1 MSFKS
6 IVVGVD
12 ASPQAAIAAQVGVR
26 IAEAAG
32 APCWL
37 VHGSRL
43 TFDPP
48 ATAEFLTDVL
58 LVVDRQIELA
68 RRGVADA
75 LRGAVPAQD
84 IAALDVRLGRPAG
97 VIVEAAHERKAG
109 LIVVGGKHH
118 SALARWTGG
127 STALHLVR
135 STDTPLLVVGP
146 HTGAFRRILL
156 AVDLSHA
163 LRPTFETALSLA
175 RLFDAQVR
183 VVHVVE
189 PLPALAEL
197 PVTLSDE
204 AFFAD
209 SEEQL
214 QRALEPLLEQV
225 AVPSAVLRG
234 PAAPT
239 VAGEAA
245 AWKADLVVVGSH
257 GKGWMHR
264 LLVGSVTEQLLN
276 QLPTSL
282 LVVPVP
288 APAAAAK
295 QRAAR
300 WRRERTGSPVEVL
313 I

>member
-1 MSFKS
+1 M
-6 IVVGVD
+6 
-12 ASPQAAIAAQVGVR
+12 
-26 IAEAAG
+26 AEAAG

-43 TFDPP
+43 AFDPP
-48 ATAEFLTDVL
+48 AAWELLTDVQL
-58 LVVDRQIELA
+58 LVDRQLDVARQSLRGSLSGKVPDQELA
-68 RRGVADA
+68 G
-75 LRGAVPAQD
+75 LE
-84 IAALDVRLGRPAG
+84 VRLGQPAG
-97 VIVEAAHERKAG
+97 VIVDVAHERKAG

-118 SALARWTGG
+118 SPLARWTGG

-146 HTGAFRRILL
+146 RPDAFRRILM

-163 LRPTFETALSLA
+163 LQPTFETALRVA
-175 RLFDAQVR
+175 RLFNAEVR
-183 VVHVVE
+183 VIHAVE

-197 PVTLSDE
+197 PVHLSDE

-214 QRALEPLLEQV
+214 HRALEPLTEALAIDT
-225 AVPSAVLRG
+225 AVVRG

-239 VAGEAA
+239 VARQAA
-245 AWKADLVVVGSH
+245 DWKADLVVVGSH

-276 QLPTSL
+276 ELPASL

-288 APAAAAK
+288 APAEAGK
-295 QRAAR
+295 RRVAR
-300 WRRERTGSPVEVL
+300 WQRERVESRGRVVV
-313 I
+313 

>member
-1 MSFKS
+1 MSFTS

-12 ASPQAAIAAQVGVR
+12 ASPQGAAAAQVGVR

-32 APCWL
+32 TPCWL

-43 TFDPP
+43 SFDPP
-48 ATAEFLTDVL
+48 ATAEFLTDVQL
-58 LVVDRQIELA
+58 LVDRQIDLA
-68 RRGVADA
+68 RRGLKDA
-75 LRGAVPAQD
+75 LHGNVPEQD
-84 IAALDVRLGRPAG
+84 LAALEVRLGQPAG
-97 VIVEAAHERKAG
+97 VIVEVAHERRAG

-146 HTGAFRRILL
+146 HSGAFRRILV
-156 AVDLSHA
+156 AADLSHA
-163 LRPTFETALSLA
+163 FQPTFETARRFA
-175 RLFDAQVR
+175 HLFDAEVR

-197 PVTLSDE
+197 PVSLSDE
-204 AFFAD
+204 AFFTD
-209 SEEQL
+209 SQEQL
-214 QRALEPLLEQV
+214 HRALEPLTEQV
-225 AVPSAVLRG
+225 PVQSAVVRG

-239 VAGEAA
+239 VTAEAA
-245 AWKADLVVVGSH
+245 SWNADLVVVGSH

-264 LLVGSVTEQLLN
+264 LLVGSVTERLLN
-276 QLPTSL
+276 ELPTSL

-288 APAAAAK
+288 APADAAK
-295 QRAAR
+295 RRAGR
-300 WRRERTGSPVEVL
+300 LRREPTKSPGEAL